1 MEGGGSVRKH
11 VDQLRER
18 AAEIRTEQSRTDPLV
33 SIQAELAVH
42 QPESSRGPLERQEE
56 MEKQGA
62 EAENQDME
70 RGKTPEVSRPVK
82 LRRSE
87 RTVKAA
93 DRLNL

>member
-1 MEGGGSVRKH
+1 
-11 VDQLRER
+11 
-18 AAEIRTEQSRTDPLV
+18 
-33 SIQAELAVH
+33 
-42 QPESSRGPLERQEE
+42 

-70 RGKTPEVSRPVK
+70 RGKTPEESRPVK

-87 RTVKAA
+87 RTVKAP